1 MREARLRR
9 SFGGLAF
16 AAWRQSAAVACQPRP
31 RRLVFATS
39 CYRYRHAIAQ
49 L

>member
-16 AAWRQSAAVACQPRP
+16 GASRQSVAVACQPRP
-31 RRLVFATS
+31 RRLVFATP
-39 CYRYRHAIAQ
+39 CYR
-49 L
+49 